1 MKVYAD
7 EQSVVDATN
16 KIAKGV
22 LKQFK
27 NGHVEIPAAL
37 SEKFDKNNKNVTKQ
51 LLNAQAEFINKYNDL
66 SAKGFSASTREL
78 KEFVKLY
85 DEYKQEI
92 SKSKQTGSKQNLAFR
107 DSNLNQIFQDYHK
120 QMNQLSKDVAKSV
133 EKNGLTLSRKTKN
146 LISLP
151 KMSNSK
157 LQKEYDKQ
165 LSRDLEAQAQH
176 IKDKR
181 IRGVNRTGSTNPTG
195 YPRGREY
202 TLTEKDANLS
212 EWGGAHPSNQ
222 AHHQAVEDA
231 KMKPIVAASLRVNKA
246 NIHELQQ
253 AVNDALT
260 QIRKDTEKTIKIVKQ
275 NGKLVPETVY
285 KTYKRV
291 IKTTSKKLSEQDN
304 AKLNA
309 QTAGRL
315 SAKEITKIANDYST
329 ADPDKFGL
337 YVKGA
342 MHYNKQAGKS
352 DWDTMS
358 LLTNMNMRKFDSTG
372 KIGLGHDKIKGEGPN
387 QEEANKELRGM
398 LDTFTDVIKNNTKE
412 WTVEEQRQAKVLAM
426 LKDWRALDALYK
438 QHSGKKTGPVDNSVL
453 LKDLINIFGTNNA
466 LTAST
471 NKAITDDIAA
481 TDKQLNYDKIEHTA
495 ERISDRAAAT
505 SDKDLISKTQEDL
518 SSGFNTEANAQRLI
532 DAVNQEDSKP
542 NPALVKLADDL
553 SKLMNPCEETL
564 KSILSEVQGIT
575 KNGVKSKNSKSE
587 KEKPIDPKALP
598 TKVGEVL
605 DVLRDKKTGLPLNQP
620 VKTIYSAE
628 EWAKNKKQLAE
639 QMRILEEDSKRPGP
653 KYAFPRSTITTTV
666 KDPSSWFTK
675 LKDMFAEL
683 TDTTANYKTIL
694 AATSEEQDKMN
705 AERVKRYG
713 LNRGSEPTDTGDK
726 TAFARAKSLWKGKD
740 KFKELFGDI
749 DFSEGIQ
756 IDTTAISD
764 RLAKVL
770 SGHQMFKAQ
779 TGGWMRNIFGA
790 ATGGLAFAFQPSL
803 EKTRAQADAINTI
816 MANMREAV
824 NKILQDILDKESK
837 LSGMTEANGLQY
849 KADGTIDF
857 ENSTG
862 EAKTLLLQLEESKLA
877 LQQILADVGM
887 VDEVTAKTHGR
898 LSGITKQLGFTST
911 ALRKNN
917 AILANVNAGLDKNGK
932 ALKFQTRLQE
942 ILNYGFQLMGRH
954 IGQMIKNWI
963 LMLNPINWIKKAF
976 QDFMGY
982 DAKWQRTMNVIKY
995 NLRTI
1000 LKPFMQW
1007 LAQQLVNVIGFIDI
1021 ISMKVQEAFGHT
1033 PISLFDQ
1040 AAADAEKIHEEL
1052 EAGANVTAGFDELHD
1067 IGSDN
1072 TGAND
1077 LMGEIYKPQL
1087 SQEWID
1093 LANQIGDLF
1102 AGLIKGDLG
1111 FGDVMKTI
1119 LDILWEG
1126 LKTIAKTIWDW
1137 FKQTAIGKWI
1147 TENWD
1152 KLLGT
1157 LLTIFLGWK
1166 LLKIAGKLLWSA
1178 LTGSLTSS
1186 AFGGIFS
1193 KLGTAF
1199 MDAFTS
1205 TQFGS
1210 DFVRGIK
1217 GIFTSGGMIGTIKSG
1232 AASLGTIF
1240 AQGLVASAG
1249 VAIGVTGIA
1258 VGYDMVADDE
1268 SYNLGLEEAD
1278 GKDSDKKSGVGGRV
1292 VGTALGGI
1300 GGGIAAGAIAGAS
1313 AGPIGVLAGAV
1324 SGLLISSLAPAFE
1337 KVEVASRKANNEMQ
1351 KIEYYEGQVQGY
1363 KTQVEKLAEQE
1374 NLLKE
1379 SVKSATDK
1387 IYAQGEKLGISK
1399 TRMDELIKS
1408 TQDGT
1413 FETDKL
1419 RGVEVRLADS
1429 LTDLTEK
1436 QQRNI
1441 EVTNKATEA
1450 QRKLK
1455 KAEEDAAI
1463 AKDIEAEKYEVAMA
1477 KVEVAEENGVYTVE
1491 EGAEKRIQIWKKT
1504 GEEERKNL
1512 LQDLTPGQ
1520 RKKMLEYRSESVKEM
1535 AELTKIWKGLKHDEQ
1550 EALLNGLDTATRNE
1564 FHKRMSHV
1572 AATIVE
1578 HQNLW
1583 QGIKDTIQEIF
1594 SLGIADTWTYNGE
1607 KMYYKEGYETDYY
1620 NERTKKQNE
1629 KREKIEAL
1637 TNEMTAVMTDPS
1649 ISQTEKGKRIREYKS
1664 QIDKLKAQQYAIGTN
1679 YVPMDGLA
1687 YLHQGEA
1694 VIPAKYNKP
1703 YTNDNS
1709 NLENAINDL
1718 SKQVAQINN
1727 QMNKGIPVTGQFV
1740 QKGTDLVA
1748 TVQRVN
1754 NQLSNN
1760 ILSNKV
1766 YAR

>member
-1 MKVYAD
+1 MYAD

-133 EKNGLTLSRKTKN
+133 EKNGLTLSKKTKN

-157 LQKEYDKQ
+157 SQKEYDKQ
-165 LSRDLEAQAQH
+165 LSKDLEAQARH
-176 IKDKR
+176 IKNKR
-181 IRGVNRTGSTNPTG
+181 IRGVNRMGSTNPTG

-212 EWGGAHPSNQ
+212 EWGGAHASNM

-231 KMKPIVAASLRVNKA
+231 KMKPIVAASLKVS
-246 NIHELQQ
+246 
-253 AVNDALT
+253 DAT
-260 QIRKDTEKTIKIVKQ
+260 VEDMQI
-275 NGKLVPETVY
+275 NG
-285 KTYKRV
+285 R
-291 IKTTSKKLSEQDN
+291 KLSEQDN
-304 AKLNA
+304 AKMNA

-372 KIGLGHDKIKGEGPN
+372 KIGLGHGKIKGEGPN
-387 QEEANKELRGM
+387 QKEANKELHGLM
-398 LDTFTDVIKNNTKE
+398 DTFTDIMSDETRKLKAYE
-412 WTVEEQRQAKVLAM
+412 AQQRKILAM
-426 LKDWRALDALYK
+426 LKDWKGLEKLDK
-438 QHSGKKTGPVDNSVL
+438 QSSTKKIGPIDNSVL
-453 LKDLINIFGTNNA
+453 LRDLINIFGTNNA
-466 LTAST
+466 LTANT
-471 NKAITDDIAA
+471 NKAITDNIAA
-481 TDKQLNYDKIEHTA
+481 TDEQLNYDKIEHTA
-495 ERISDRAAAT
+495 ERVSDRATAT
-505 SDKDLISKTQEDL
+505 SDKKLIAIETENK
-518 SSGFNTEANAQRLI
+518 NTGGDSDANFEPVKQNVNNINDTL
-532 DAVNQEDSKP
+532 DAN
-542 NPALVKLADDL
+542 LVKLADDL

-675 LKDMFAEL
+675 LKDIFAEL
-683 TDTTANYKTIL
+683 TNTTANYKTIL

-740 KFKELFGDI
+740 KFKELFGNI

-779 TGGWMRNIFGA
+779 TGGWLRNLAGGI
-790 ATGGLAFAFQPSL
+790 TGGLAFAFQPSL

-942 ILNYGFQLMGRH
+942 ILNYGFQLMSRH

-976 QDFMGY
+976 QDFMSY

-1102 AGLIKGDLG
+1102 SGLIKGDLG

-1119 LDILWEG
+1119 IDILWEG
-1126 LKTIAKTIWDW
+1126 LKTIAKKIWDW

-1152 KLLGT
+1152 KLLGK

-1166 LLKIAGKLLWSA
+1166 LLKTAGKLLWDA
-1178 LTGSLTSS
+1178 LTGSLTPS
-1186 AFGGIFS
+1186 AFSGIFS
-1193 KLGTAF
+1193 KLGKSF

-1240 AQGLVASAG
+1240 AQGLVAATG
-1249 VAIGVTGIA
+1249 IAIGVTGIA

-1268 SYNLGLEEAD
+1268 SYNLGLEEA
-1278 GKDSDKKSGVGGRV
+1278 GGNEKDKKSGVGGRV
-1292 VGTALGGI
+1292 VGTVLGGI

-1313 AGPIGVLAGAV
+1313 AGPIGILVGAV
-1324 SGLLISSLAPAFE
+1324 SGLLITSLAPAFE
-1337 KVEVASRKANNEMQ
+1337 KVEVASRNANNEMQ
-1351 KIEYYEGQVQGY
+1351 KIEYYEGKVQGC
-1363 KTQVEKLAEQE
+1363 KTQVEKLTEQE

-1379 SVKSATDK
+1379 SLKLSTDK
-1387 IYAQGEKLGISK
+1387 IYEQGEKLGISK
-1399 TRMDELIKS
+1399 TRMDELVKS

-1413 FETDKL
+1413 FETDNL
-1419 RGVEVRLADS
+1419 RGAEVQLADS
-1429 LTDLTEK
+1429 LTNLTEK
-1436 QQRNI
+1436 QKHAT
-1441 EVTNKATEA
+1441 EVTNKLKDA
-1450 QRKLK
+1450 QLKLQ

-1463 AKDIEAEKYEVAMA
+1463 AKDIEAGKYEVAAA
-1477 KVEVAEENGVYTVE
+1477 KIEVAEAKGVYTVE
-1491 EGAEKRIQIWKKT
+1491 EATKKRIQLYKETAK
-1504 GEEERKNL
+1504 EERENL
-1512 LQDLTPGQ
+1512 LQDLTPGE
-1520 RKKMLEYRSESVKEM
+1520 RAKMLKYRSVSAEEM
-1535 AELTKIWKGLKHDEQ
+1535 GKLGKIWNEMSQTERDSLLKGIDETTQ
-1550 EALLNGLDTATRNE
+1550 NE
-1564 FHKRMSHV
+1564 FKRRMNHMSD
-1572 AATIVE
+1572 TIKE
-1578 HQNLW
+1578 HQGFW
-1583 QGIKDTIQEIF
+1583 QSLGDTIKEIF

-1607 KMYYKEGYETDYY
+1607 KMYYKEGYEADYY
-1620 NERTKKQNE
+1620 NERTKK
-1629 KREKIEAL
+1629 REEHTKQVQDL
-1637 TNEMTAVMTDPS
+1637 TNEMTSVMQNPN
-1649 ISQTEKGKRIREYKS
+1649 ISNEEKGKLVREYRKRL
-1664 QIDKLKAQQYAIGTN
+1664 DDLKAQQYAIGTN

-1703 YTNDNS
+1703 YSNDNS

-1718 SKQVAQINN
+1718 SKQVSQINN

-1760 ILSNKV
+1760 ILNNKV